1 MLKFIA
7 LLLVVGVAV
16 AMGFVGHKV
25 YCGRGATLTF
35 TNNSGQTA
43 DLVLIENGGK
53 SCKAKGVESGGMFS
67 CRIEGLVEGPG
78 FQIQVALRNGK
89 GFSVTGPGYVTGGM
103 EYVGEIA
110 VDANGKFEFV
120 FN

>member
-7 LLLVVGVAV
+7 LLLIVGVAI
-16 AMGFVGHKV
+16 AIGFAGHKV
-25 YCGRGATLTF
+25 YCGKGATLTF

-43 DLVLIENGGK
+43 DLVLIQNGGK
-53 SCKAKGVESGGMFS
+53 SCMAKGIENGGMFS

-78 FQIQVALRNGK
+78 FQVQVALRNGK
-89 GFSVTGPGYVTGGM
+89 GFSVTGPGYVSGGV
-103 EYVGEIA
+103 EYVGKLAI
-110 VDANGKFEFV
+110 DTSGKLEFI